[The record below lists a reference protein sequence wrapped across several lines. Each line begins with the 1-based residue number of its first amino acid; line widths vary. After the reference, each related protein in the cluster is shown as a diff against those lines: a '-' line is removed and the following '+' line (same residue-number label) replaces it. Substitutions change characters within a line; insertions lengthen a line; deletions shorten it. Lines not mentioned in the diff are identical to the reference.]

1 MKTKIKYCLM
11 GGLIAASLTGFNSCQ
26 LESEIY
32 DSINAGMFPQTEADA
47 EAMVTAN
54 GYGVFQSNGYGGMF
68 NVANGIPLVSDLL
81 SDYGECSWRGWESVL
96 YLSFTGN
103 HNCNSIAD
111 NQWRWYQ
118 FLGKMTMT
126 IDRLEQ
132 MNIDP
137 DVKEQCLAEMHCAR
151 GWLAFCLYDFFG
163 PVPLVDVE
171 TLKNPLEEKIVPRAT
186 EEEMKEFIVNE
197 LTQASNVLP
206 YSYEKGNAEYGRFTR
221 GLCNTVLMK
230 FYMQTQQWD
239 TVSYTHL
246 RAHET

>member
-111 NQWRWYQ
+111 NQWRW
-118 FLGKMTMT
+118 
-126 IDRLEQ
+126 
-132 MNIDP
+132 
-137 DVKEQCLAEMHCAR
+137 
-151 GWLAFCLYDFFG
+151 
-163 PVPLVDVE
+163 
-171 TLKNPLEEKIVPRAT
+171 
-186 EEEMKEFIVNE
+186 
-197 LTQASNVLP
+197 
-206 YSYEKGNAEYGRFTR
+206 
-221 GLCNTVLMK
+221 
-230 FYMQTQQWD
+230 
-239 TVSYTHL
+239 
-246 RAHET
+246 

>member
-96 YLSFTGN
+96 YLSL
-103 HNCNSIAD
+103 
-111 NQWRWYQ
+111 Q
-118 FLGKMTMT
+118 
-126 IDRLEQ
+126 E
-132 MNIDP
+132 P
-137 DVKEQCLAEMHCAR
+137 
-151 GWLAFCLYDFFG
+151 
-163 PVPLVDVE
+163 
-171 TLKNPLEEKIVPRAT
+171 
-186 EEEMKEFIVNE
+186 
-197 LTQASNVLP
+197 
-206 YSYEKGNAEYGRFTR
+206 
-221 GLCNTVLMK
+221 
-230 FYMQTQQWD
+230 
-239 TVSYTHL
+239 
-246 RAHET
+246 